1 MNEINCIENQIDM
14 LPKGSI
20 TKKVIQGKDRYYLQ
34 WREGDKVRSRYV
46 KEAELPELSAQIAQR
61 KNLQQKL
68 VELQV
73 ASIQRSLMVPGD
85 SQSSVELLMGSF
97 AAEKRASYSVA
108 PYESQDR
115 MVNFFLSLEQGFC
128 LEARAKQLP
137 VNGSDLSVDWVFY
150 NRMLHCHVLVNL
162 KDGEFRKV
170 DLDQL
175 GTCVRHYRDKVMQP
189 GDNPPVGIL
198 LTTSRGPKMVEF
210 ATCVAKSD
218 FAAIYKPKLPAKH
231 QLLDFMEK
239 SDLLKGERV

>member
-1 MNEINCIENQIDM
+1 MNEIESIENRIAL

-34 WREGDKVRSRYV
+34 WRDGEKVKSRYI

-73 ASIQRSLMVPGD
+73 ASIQ
-85 SQSSVELLMGSF
+85 Q
-97 AAEKRASYSVA
+97 SVA
-108 PYESQDR
+108 GISVRMAADVDAPYDSLDR
-115 MVNFFLSLEQGFC
+115 MVNFFLSQDQGFC
-128 LEARAKQLP
+128 LEARDKRLP
-137 VNGSDLSVDWVFY
+137 VDGPDLSVDWVFY
-150 NRMLHCHVLVNL
+150 NRILHCHVLVNL
-162 KDGEFRKV
+162 KDEEFRKV
-170 DLDQL
+170 NLDQL
-175 GTCVRHYRDKVMQP
+175 NTCIRHYRDKVMQP

>member
-1 MNEINCIENQIDM
+1 MNEMENIESRIAL

-34 WREGDKVRSRYV
+34 WREGDKVRNRYV
-46 KEAELPELSAQIAQR
+46 KEAELPELSAQIAER
-61 KNLQQKL
+61 KGLQQRL

-73 ASIQRSLMVPGD
+73 ASVQRSLMVSEGV
-85 SQSSVELLMGSF
+85 QSSAEFLMGSF
-97 AAEKRASYSVA
+97 AAERRASYSVA

-115 MVNFFLSLEQGFC
+115 MVNFFLSLGQGFC
-128 LEARAKQLP
+128 LEARARQLP
-137 VNGSDLSVDWVFY
+137 VNGTDLSVDWVFY

-162 KDGEFRKV
+162 KDGEFRKT

-210 ATCVAKSD
+210 ATSVAKSD
-218 FAAIYKPKLPAKH
+218 FASVYKPKLPTRH

>member
-73 ASIQRSLMVPGD
+73 ASIQ
-85 SQSSVELLMGSF
+85 Q
-97 AAEKRASYSVA
+97 SVA
-108 PYESQDR
+108 GISVRMAADVDAPYDSLDR
-115 MVNFFLSLEQGFC
+115 MVNFFLSQDQGFC
-128 LEARAKQLP
+128 LEARDKRLP
-137 VNGSDLSVDWVFY
+137 VDGPDLSVDWVFY
-150 NRMLHCHVLVNL
+150 NRILHCHVLVNL
-162 KDGEFRKV
+162 KDEEFRKV
-170 DLDQL
+170 NLDQL
-175 GTCVRHYRDKVMQP
+175 NTCIKHYRDHVMQP
-189 GDNPPVGIL
+189 VDNPPVGIL
-198 LTTSRGPKMVEF
+198 LSTGRGPKMVEF

>member
-1 MNEINCIENQIDM
+1 MNEIESIENRIAL

-46 KEAELPELSAQIAQR
+46 KEGELPGLSAQIAER
-61 KNLQQKL
+61 KGLQQRL

-73 ASIQRSLMVPGD
+73 ASVERSLA
-85 SQSSVELLMGSF
+85 QELSAAEFLMGSF
-97 AAEKRASYSVA
+97 AAEKRSSYNVE

-115 MVNFFLSLEQGFC
+115 MANFFLSLGLGFC

-137 VNGSDLSVDWVFY
+137 VNGPDLCVDWVFY

-162 KDGEFRKV
+162 KDGEFRKA

-175 GTCVRHYRDKVMQP
+175 GICIRHYRDKVMQA

-218 FAAIYKPKLPAKH
+218 FASVYKPKLPTKH

>member
-1 MNEINCIENQIDM
+1 MNEIERIESRIAL

-46 KEAELPELSAQIAQR
+46 KETELPGLSAQIAER
-61 KNLQQKL
+61 KGLQQRL

-73 ASIQRSLMVPGD
+73 ASVERSLAR
-85 SQSSVELLMGSF
+85 ELPAAEFLMGSF
-97 AAEKRASYSVA
+97 AAERRASYSVA

-115 MVNFFLSLEQGFC
+115 MVNFFLSLGQGFC

-137 VNGSDLSVDWVFY
+137 VNGPDLNVDWVFY

-162 KDGEFRKV
+162 KDGEFRKA

-175 GTCVRHYRDKVMQP
+175 GICVRHYRDKVMQP
-189 GDNPPVGIL
+189 GDNSPVGIL

-210 ATCVAKSD
+210 STCVAKSD
-218 FAAIYKPKLPAKH
+218 FASVYKTKLPTRH

-239 SDLLKGERV
+239 NDLLKGERV